1 MAARVGLT
9 KSDVLDTAAVIV
21 DDQGTEAL
29 TLSRLAD
36 DLGVRSQ
43 SLYAHVD
50 GLAGLKRDLILYA
63 LSMQAVRLRR
73 SVMAKSGREALVALM
88 NELVQVNREH
98 PGLVRL
104 ASWSRPDPTDV
115 AMFDALVEVTE
126 PFTILLASY
135 GLAGDELAHWRR
147 IIWTSLQ
154 GFLSLEAADMMNLPA
169 DPDQSVHLLMDL
181 IADGLDRV
189 RASPETAG
197 VAETTGPS

>member
-9 KSDVLDTAAVIV
+9 KSNVLEAAAVIV
-21 DDQGTEAL
+21 DKQGTEAL

-36 DLGVRSQ
+36 GLGVRSQ
-43 SLYAHVD
+43 SLYAHVE
-50 GLAGLKRDLILYA
+50 GLAGLRRDLILYA
-63 LSMQAVRLRR
+63 LKLQAIRLRR
-73 SVMAKSGREALVALM
+73 SVMAKSGREALMALM
-88 NELVQVNREH
+88 NELVLVNREH
-98 PGLVRL
+98 PGLTRL
-104 ASWSRPDPTDV
+104 TSWSRPDPTDV
-115 AMFDALVEVTE
+115 AMFDALVEVNE
-126 PFTILLASY
+126 PFTILLTSY

-189 RASPETAG
+189 QLGQETAG
-197 VAETTGPS
+197 AAGTVRHS